1 MHTALRISEVMRH
14 ICQYADNSTLLAM
27 ARTARVLH
35 QPAVEMIWHKLPCLA
50 NLFMCFPEDA
60 WTFEDDVYLVRTFSV
75 HILWEYSYRTYV
87 TA

>member
-1 MHTALRISEVMRH
+1 MHPALRILEVMRR

-35 QPAVEMIWHKLPCLA
+35 QPAVEMIWHELQCLV
-50 NLFMCFPEDA
+50 NLFKCFPEDT

-75 HILWEYSYRTYV
+75 HALPEYSYQTY